1 MFDNSKIFGYARV
14 STKDQNLERQFLD
27 LKQYVTS
34 DRDIFFDKASD
45 KNFDRPGYQTLK
57 MMIRPGDT
65 VYVCEL
71 DRLGRNKKEIK
82 EELEF
87 FKENK
92 VKIRILNIPT
102 TLTNFDSFD
111 SKLELQVM
119 DMVNNILIEVLSTI
133 AETERENIIKRQQ
146 EGIEA
151 AKQRGVKF
159 GRPVKNLPPC
169 WEEDKKKLEAKEV
182 TAIDLMKKYNMASST
197 FYTKL
202 KEEKQLFI
210 SA

>member
-14 STKDQNLERQFLD
+14 STKDKNLERQFLD

-34 DRDIFFDKASD
+34 DRDIFFDKASG

-102 TLTNFDSFD
+102 TLMNFDSFD
-111 SKLELQVM
+111 SKLEQQIM

-159 GRPVKNLPPC
+159 GRPVKNPPPC

-182 TAIDLMKKYNMASST
+182 TAIGLMKKYNMASST